1 MRTIPVLLAA
11 LLLAGC
17 FGESTTDTSTTTT
30 TSSGPAPLPAFTLPN
45 DSKGCYEAIG
55 VLLVDMAV
63 AQASLPANW
72 TAADAQA
79 ALQTP
84 QPTGKGAIWFNG
96 HTCTNSTMAGGPAQ
110 GAEFGVLV
118 KAPKLSENSTTPPA
132 TLNVYT
138 VFAVSD
144 SPAAQSALGLVD
156 FPVRNA
162 TVTVTSNSGGASPG
176 LASILVGNETSTL
189 YSFDFSAFLPSTF
202 TGTADFWH
210 EVPDGM
216 GQYHFEISDR
226 AILQGAIG
234 TCNFPDPEVQKVTGV
249 PSCGPTTQ
257 AFVVVIPQQEW
268 KSEFRWIPGMHA
280 VAAA

>member
-1 MRTIPVLLAA
+1 MRTIPILLAA

-17 FGESTTDTSTTTT
+17 FGASDETTTT
-30 TSSGPAPLPAFTLPN
+30 TSTTTSSPAPLPAFTLPN
-45 DSKGCYEAIG
+45 SATGCYEAIG

-96 HTCTNSTMAGGPAQ
+96 YTCTNSTMANGRAE

-118 KAPKLSENSTTPPA
+118 KAPRLSENSTTPPA
-132 TLNVYT
+132 LLNIYQIFQASNVP
-138 VFAVSD
+138 AVH
-144 SPAAQSALGLVD
+144 SALGLVD
-156 FPVRNA
+156 FPTREAN
-162 TVTVTSNSGGASPG
+162 VTVTSNSGGASPG
-176 LASILVGNETSTL
+176 FASILVGNATRTL
-189 YSFDFSAFLPSTF
+189 YSFDYSAFLPSTF

-210 EVPDGM
+210 EVPEGM
-216 GQYHFEISDR
+216 GQFHFEIADR
-226 AILQGAIG
+226 AILQGAIS
-234 TCNFPDPEVQKVTGV
+234 TCNFPDPAVQKVTGV

-257 AFVVVIPQQEW
+257 AFVVVIPDQEW
-268 KSEFRWIPGMHA
+268 QSEFRWNPGMHA
-280 VAAA
+280 VASS